1 MTALLALLQRLPRSC
16 RWLVWL
22 GLVLSSFSALM
33 EVLTLAAAVP
43 FLSHLAGNVGAVS
56 ASQLPNSGGQFAL
69 LLVFATVLRLLSLW
83 MSSRSAAQ
91 VGHQLATRVLHRYL
105 CLPYASFVTE
115 RSSQISATA
124 IQHCSAV
131 ALAFRNL
138 LQLIQAALVSA
149 ALVVGLA
156 ILQPLVAGSVVL
168 GLGIVYGFL
177 LLSNRRLFDRWGV
190 VNAQAVTDQLQAIQ
204 EALGAIRDI
213 QLDHAQASSVL
224 RFSEA
229 DRRFRR
235 STSWI
240 EVLAAAPRF
249 VLEAVLLL
257 LIIFLAVILELV
269 NPKGSADLIA
279 ILGAFALG
287 GQRLIPSLQQCYA
300 SAAVLRSSQ
309 PALQAVSQV
318 LDLQPAAE
326 FVGLKELPELA
337 NCLATHDKTRQPM
350 HLWLE
355 HVSYRYPG
363 SERPVLQD
371 FSLRLEPGECL
382 GIIGPTGSGK
392 STLLDILMGLLIPQ
406 SGTLWIN
413 DVGLNTSSADARS
426 CLLRWRSNLAHVPQQ
441 VFIADTTL
449 LENIAF
455 GVEPEA
461 IEQERVRQA
470 ARVAQLDG
478 LIASLPQGYQTVV
491 GERGAFLSGGQRQ
504 RLGLARAL
512 YKGASVLILD
522 EATSALDGET
532 EAAVLAAIDAIRQ
545 QHQITVVMVA
555 HRLSTLVGCDRVL
568 ALREAPLPAQEFRR
582 PFPPGFLV

>member
-1 MTALLALLQRLPRSC
+1 
-16 RWLVWL
+16 
-22 GLVLSSFSALM
+22 
-33 EVLTLAAAVP
+33 
-43 FLSHLAGNVGAVS
+43 
-56 ASQLPNSGGQFAL
+56 
-69 LLVFATVLRLLSLW
+69 
-83 MSSRSAAQ
+83 
-91 VGHQLATRVLHRYL
+91 
-105 CLPYASFVTE
+105 
-115 RSSQISATA
+115 
-124 IQHCSAV
+124 
-131 ALAFRNL
+131 
-138 LQLIQAALVSA
+138 
-149 ALVVGLA
+149 
-156 ILQPLVAGSVVL
+156 
-168 GLGIVYGFL
+168 VYGFL

-224 RFSEA
+224 RFGEA
-229 DRRFRR
+229 DRRFRC
-235 STSWI
+235 STTWI

-257 LIIFLAVILELV
+257 LIIFLAVILVLA
-269 NPKGSADLIA
+269 NPNGSADLIA

-318 LDLQPAAE
+318 LDLPPAPEFSTFSAQPNSTHSLPA
-326 FVGLKELPELA
+326 VSQPLDRQTLGL
-337 NCLATHDKTRQPM
+337 R
-350 HLWLE
+350 LE
-355 HVSYRYPG
+355 RISYRYPG
-363 SERPVLQD
+363 TERPVLED
-371 FSLRLEPGECL
+371 FSLRLQPGECL

-392 STLLDILMGLLIPQ
+392 STLLDVLMGLLIPQ
-406 SGTLWIN
+406 WGAVWL
-413 DVGLNTSSADARS
+413 DQARLDGSSSDSA
-426 CLLRWRSNLAHVPQQ
+426 LRLRHWRSNLAHVPQQ

-455 GVEPEA
+455 GVEPAA
-461 IEQERVRQA
+461 IDQERVRQA
-470 ARVAQLDG
+470 ARSAQLDG
-478 LIASLPQGYQTVV
+478 LIGSLPQGYQTVV

-512 YKGASVLILD
+512 YKGASLLILD

-545 QHQITVVMVA
+545 QRQITVVMVA
-555 HRLSTLVGCDRVL
+555 HRLSTLLGCDRIL

-582 PFPPGFLV
+582 PFPPGLLV